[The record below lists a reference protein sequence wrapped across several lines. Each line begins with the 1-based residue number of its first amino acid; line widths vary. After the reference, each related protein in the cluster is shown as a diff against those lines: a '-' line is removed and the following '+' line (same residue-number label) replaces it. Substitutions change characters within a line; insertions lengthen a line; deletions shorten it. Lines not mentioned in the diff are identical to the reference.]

1 MFKWFKRKA
10 LEIKTSI
17 STRTLVFGAA
27 QANFNTRQYST
38 FAKEG
43 YQQNVIAFD
52 AINQIAKGIASIDF
66 IVFKGEGEK
75 KEPVQDDHPL
85 VQLLAKP
92 NPWQA
97 GAEFFESVISFYLIS
112 GNTYIEKSYP
122 FTGKEKEIPFEDGEP
137 IWLYSLRPELM
148 LIQTDDKGRITGYD
162 FGVSEKV
169 RYLVDDDFKSN
180 IIHMKSF
187 HPLNNFYGL
196 SPMEAAAFSIDQ
208 HNEAGKWN
216 QALLQNGSRPS
227 GALIVKGDENSARM
241 LSDDEHNRLKKEF
254 EDRHSGGENAGKPLL
269 LEGGLEWIEMGLS
282 PKDMDFLEAKNSSA
296 RDIAKA
302 FGVPPILLGL
312 PGDSKFRNLE
322 AAEESLWENTILP
335 LADSLLDNL
344 NQHLSPLYDKRTGGK
359 VSIAFDIDSIQA
371 LAPRRARKAEA
382 LNEIDYLTDNEK
394 REAVGKE
401 PITGGDKLPER
412 RQAPRDTR
420 PAPREVTKARYCKKL
435 VDDGME
441 MERAIILADIAY
453 GNKSEKLADIDYA
466 DKSN

>member
-1 MFKWFKRKA
+1 MFEWFKKRKKR
-10 LEIKTSI
+10 EEKTSI

-27 QANFNTRQYST
+27 QANFNTRQYSV

-43 YQQNVIAFD
+43 YQQNVIVFD

-66 IVFKGEGEK
+66 KVIEGKGK
-75 KEPVQDDHPL
+75 NKRQVNDTHPL

-97 GAEFFESVISFYLIS
+97 GAEFFESVISFYLIA

-122 FTGKEKEIPFEDGEP
+122 FVGNEETIPPDNREP
-137 IWLYSLRPELM
+137 TWLYSLRPELM
-148 LIQTDDKGRITGYD
+148 LIKTSGNGRIDSYD
-162 FGVSEKV
+162 FGHTKKVS
-169 RYLVDDDFKSN
+169 YLVDENFKSN

-227 GALIVKGDENSARM
+227 GALIVKGDNNNPRT
-241 LSDDEHNRLKKEF
+241 LSDDEYTRIKKEL
-254 EDRHSGGENAGKPLL
+254 EEKRSGAENAGRPLL

-312 PGDSKFRNLE
+312 SGDSKFRNLE
-322 AAEESLWENTILP
+322 AAQEALWENTILP
-335 LADSLLDNL
+335 LADNLLDNL
-344 NQHLSPLYDKRTGGK
+344 NQHLSPLYGDDI
-359 VSIAFDIDSIQA
+359 SIAFDIDSIQA

-382 LNEIDYLTDNEK
+382 LNELDYFTNNEK
-394 REAVGKE
+394 REAMGKE
-401 PITGGDKLPER
+401 PLADEDKLPEP
-412 RQAPRDTR
+412 RQVPVNARSTPRN
-420 PAPREVTKARYCKKL
+420 VTKERYIKKL
-435 VDDGME
+435 CDEGMQE
-441 MERAIILADIAY
+441 ERALILADVA
-453 GNKSEKLADIDYA
+453 YA
-466 DKSN
+466 DQSN